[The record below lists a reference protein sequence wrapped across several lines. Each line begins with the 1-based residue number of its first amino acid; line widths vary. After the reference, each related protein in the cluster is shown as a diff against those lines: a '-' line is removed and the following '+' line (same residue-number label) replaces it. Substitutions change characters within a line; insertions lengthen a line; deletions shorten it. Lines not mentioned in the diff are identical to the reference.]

1 MTKSKKI
8 LAALLCAA
16 MMLSMSACSND
27 ANSEI
32 TTTEASDTTTT
43 AEEEETTT
51 KPRPERT
58 TEDESTA
65 EPVPNPNNP
74 EGVISPSAV
83 TEDGIEYEAESAALY
98 GNMAIIDV
106 TDFSNKQG
114 VEKFESA
121 SDFIEF
127 YIELEEAG
135 VYDIT
140 FIARGIGSDKENFVS
155 VDGEQIGSITHLN
168 NQLSEASVLSV
179 VMSAG
184 EHKITLTKSWGWIQL
199 DKMIIKKAKGID
211 DEVYNV
217 TSTQLINP
225 NATAETKSLYKF
237 LCDSYGE
244 YIISGQV
251 CDSGINGTEFKAI
264 HKITDKYPAMLG
276 LDMMDYT
283 EGRIAEG
290 ASSTAIEK
298 AITFY
303 NDYNGI
309 VTFCWHWNAP
319 HEYLKS
325 DTDSENGNPSWWGG
339 FYSRNTNFDIAK
351 VMNDQDEEGK
361 KLLDKD
367 IAAIAAQLKTLEEA
381 GVPVIWRPL
390 HEASGGWF
398 WWGAKGAD
406 AYKKLW
412 IYLYDQLT
420 NVYECNNLIW
430 VYNGQSAEWYPG
442 DEYVDIIGE
451 DIYPGEQ
458 VYSPQTAKFSEA
470 LDYSETNKIVA
481 LTENGCVFDIDAA
494 IASNT
499 KWAWFNTWGGD
510 FVVKGFSYSEQYT
523 EEEILKKAYDSEY
536 VLTLDE
542 LPDLKTY

>member
-1 MTKSKKI
+1 MTKFKRI

-16 MMLSMSACSND
+16 MIVSVCGCSGD
-27 ANSEI
+27 TNSEV
-32 TTTEASDTTTT
+32 TTEATTDATTT
-43 AEEEETTT
+43 AEKEESTT
-51 KPRPERT
+51 RPERT
-58 TEDESTA
+58 TEATTQG

-83 TEDGIEYEAESAALY
+83 TDEGFEYEAESAALY
-98 GNMAIIDV
+98 GNLAVVDI

-114 VEKFESA
+114 VEKFENET
-121 SDFIEF
+121 DFIEF
-127 YIELEEAG
+127 NIEIETDG
-135 VYDIT
+135 VYDII
-140 FIARGIGSDKENFVS
+140 FVARGIGSDKENFVS
-155 VDGEQIGSITHLN
+155 VDGEQIGAINHLN
-168 NQLSEASVLSV
+168 NELSEGSVLSV
-179 VMSAG
+179 VLTKG
-184 EHKITLTKSWGWIQL
+184 EHTISLTKSWGWIQL
-199 DKMIIKKAKGID
+199 DKMILKQAKGVD
-211 DEVYNV
+211 NEVYNI
-217 TSTQLINP
+217 TNTQLINP

-237 LCDSYGE
+237 LCDSYGK

-264 HKITDKYPAMLG
+264 NKITGKYPAMLG

-283 EGRIAEG
+283 EGRIAQG
-290 ASSTAIEK
+290 ASSTAVEK
-298 AITFY
+298 AINFY

-319 HEYLKS
+319 QEYLKS
-325 DTDSENGNPSWWGG
+325 DTDPENGNPSWWGG
-339 FYSRNTNFDIAK
+339 FYTRNTDFDIAK
-351 VMNDQDEEGK
+351 VMNGQDEEGK
-361 KLLDKD
+361 ALLDKD
-367 IAAIAAQLKTLEEA
+367 IATIAAQLKVLEEA

-420 NVYECNNLIW
+420 NVYKCNNLIW
-430 VYNGQSAEWYPG
+430 VFNGQDAEWYPG

-458 VYSPQTAKFSEA
+458 VYSPQTATFVEA
-470 LDYSETNKIVA
+470 NEYTESNKIVA

-499 KWAWFNTWGGD
+499 KWSWFNTWSGD
-510 FVVKGFSYSEQYT
+510 FVVSGLSYSEKYT
-523 EEEILKKAYDSEY
+523 EKDILIKAYESEY

>member
-1 MTKSKKI
+1 MIKSKRI
-8 LAALLCAA
+8 LAALLCVA
-16 MMLSMSACSND
+16 MMLSVCGCSND
-27 ANSEI
+27 ANAEV
-32 TTTEASDTTTT
+32 TTTEAVTTTT
-43 AEEEETTT
+43 EAEETTT

-58 TEDESTA
+58 TEVTTMG

-74 EGVISPSAV
+74 EGVINPSAV
-83 TEDGIEYEAESAALY
+83 TDEGIEYEAESAALY
-98 GNMAIIDV
+98 GNLAVVEINE
-106 TDFSNKQG
+106 FSNKQG
-114 VEKFESA
+114 VEKFETEA
-121 SDFIEF
+121 DFIEF
-127 YIELEEAG
+127 NIEIEEDG
-135 VYDIT
+135 VYDII
-140 FIARGIGSDKENFVS
+140 FVASGIGSDKENFVS
-155 VDGEQIGSITHLN
+155 IDGEQIGSINHLN
-168 NQLSEASVLSV
+168 NQLSEGSVLSV
-179 VMSAG
+179 VLTKG
-184 EHKITLTKSWGWIQL
+184 EHTISLTKSWGWIQL
-199 DKMIIKKAKGID
+199 DKMILKKAEGVD
-211 DEVYNV
+211 DEVYNI
-217 TSTQLINP
+217 TNTELINP

-251 CDSGINGTEFKAI
+251 CDSGVNGTEFKAI
-264 HKITDKYPAMLG
+264 NKITGKYPAMLG

-290 ASSTAIEK
+290 ASTTAVEK

-351 VMNDQDEEGK
+351 VMNGQDEEGK
-361 KLLDKD
+361 ALLDKD
-367 IAAIAAQLKTLEEA
+367 IATIAAQLKKLEEA

-458 VYSPQTAKFSEA
+458 VYSPQTAKFVEA
-470 LDYSETNKIVA
+470 NEYTESNKIVA
-481 LTENGCVFDIDAA
+481 LTENGCVFDIEAA

-510 FVVKGFSYSEQYT
+510 FVVSGFSYTETYT
-523 EEEILKKAYDSEY
+523 EKDILIKAYESEY